1 LKAVGQYLLELDYG
15 GFEGD
20 VDDPIESFSGSNEGD
35 GWAWKY
41 ALTASSI
48 KLKAD
53 RPCNAHVAIT
63 VHMRSQLF
71 RPLLLRVPCVT

>member
-1 LKAVGQYLLELDYG
+1 MGATDSMGL
-15 GFEGD
+15 
-20 VDDPIESFSGSNEGD
+20 SGSNEGG

-48 KLKAD
+48 KLNAE

-63 VHMRSQLF
+63 VHIRSLLV